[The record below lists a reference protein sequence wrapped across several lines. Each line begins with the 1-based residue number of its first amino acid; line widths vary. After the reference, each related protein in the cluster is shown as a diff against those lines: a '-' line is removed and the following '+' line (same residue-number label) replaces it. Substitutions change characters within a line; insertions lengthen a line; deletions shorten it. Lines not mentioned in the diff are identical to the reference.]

1 MNKCILEI
9 KKVNMSFDHFD
20 KLNKIYKLS
29 VDNIN
34 SNNPNMLFKSANEMR
49 ELTKKV
55 NHNNHP
61 FILFKAK
68 IIDGISSAASDGKF
82 EFEISFPDNVFSR
95 ELKNSLI
102 GELQLSGYTV
112 SIITDVLDTMLV
124 GLKISWNE
132 L

>member
-1 MNKCILEI
+1 
-9 KKVNMSFDHFD
+9 MSFDHFD
-20 KLNKIYKLS
+20 KLSKIYKLS

-34 SNNPNMLFKSANEMR
+34 SNNPNILFKDATEMR

-55 NHNNHP
+55 NYNNHP

-68 IIDGISSAASDGKF
+68 IIDGISDAASHGKF
-82 EFEISFPDNVFSR
+82 EFEIHFPDNVFSR
-95 ELKNSLI
+95 DLKESLK
-102 GELQLSGYTV
+102 GELQHAGYTT
-112 SIITDVLDTMLV
+112 SIITDASDTMLV